1 VPARRSAEPSQGDH
15 QPPKAA
21 TVGKAA
27 ASLFSPVFSLFG
39 GKAASEVPPP
49 APGESDD
56 GGRGAAD
63 ADEPAGPAADADE
76 PAGPAAKGDSGD
88 AEPAGPLRPAVAADD
103 DVHSENDTQI
113 RVPSGH
119 SSGSQARPLTQTQ
132 SRTRLPA
139 QTRHLALAACLRR
152 YLRRL

>member
-56 GGRGAAD
+56 GGRG
-63 ADEPAGPAADADE
+63 AADADE